1 MPRTQKSGDGMGI
14 PDCSELQMDTSK
26 ILFDP
31 TVFFKTRLDEKPFLK
46 ALAVWRS
53 ESNRQSPKEIEE
65 SHALP
70 RNSFLAYVKHA
81 FVHVFRCF
89 RSWIHLRNYFLEQ
102 QKDQLLAV
110 WNGHIYY

>member
-1 MPRTQKSGDGMGI
+1 
-14 PDCSELQMDTSK
+14 MDTSK

-70 RNSFLAYVKHA
+70 RNSFLAYVKWKNEPEPELPQTIRKPVETA
-81 FVHVFRCF
+81 KT
-89 RSWIHLRNYFLEQ
+89 NY
-102 QKDQLLAV
+102 
-110 WNGHIYY
+110 I